1 MTKIAVGQCQRMK
14 QIMNGS
20 DLWIGANNASAI
32 VRLASTSGVPPHHSE
47 SSRFTLMA
55 KGQKGWRS
63 TQLEQA
69 KDVMT
74 TATSKQL

>member
-1 MTKIAVGQCQRMK
+1 MK
-14 QIMNGS
+14 QIMSGS
-20 DLWIGANNASAI
+20 DLWIGASNALAI
-32 VRLASTSGVPPHHSE
+32 VHLASTSGVPPNQGE

-69 KDVMT
+69 KDVRT
-74 TATSKQL
+74 SATSRQL